1 MLSTTKVARKE
12 IARGQLL
19 INGQWR
25 DSETGETMPTTDPT
39 IEAVITQVAK
49 ATSADA
55 DAAVKAAHRAFENG
69 PWRRMH
75 HEQRAKILFKMADL
89 MDERAEDFA
98 IGRRTGL
105 IAQVLLGAA
114 L

>member
-25 DSETGETMPTTDPT
+25 DSETGETMPTTGPT

-69 PWRRMH
+69 P
-75 HEQRAKILFKMADL
+75 
-89 MDERAEDFA
+89 
-98 IGRRTGL
+98 G
-105 IAQVLLGAA
+105 GACITSSA
-114 L
+114 PRFSSRWPT